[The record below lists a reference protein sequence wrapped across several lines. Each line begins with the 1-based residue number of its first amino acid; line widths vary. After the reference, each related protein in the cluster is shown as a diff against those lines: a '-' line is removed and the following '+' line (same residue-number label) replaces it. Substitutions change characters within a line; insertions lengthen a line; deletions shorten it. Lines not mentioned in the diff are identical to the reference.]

1 MFEKVN
7 FFWGER
13 NSTQI
18 EEQVSG
24 VIAICSWRSS
34 EASAGGAERKGKE
47 TEDEVKQVVRDR
59 SHRIFFAI
67 VGISTIMRNGNPWQ
81 DAEHNSERISFIL
94 LKKKKSVSYC
104 AENGRKR
111 TMVEIGRPVRRIQL
125 QKFKWNILTALT
137 GVRVIEV
144 VRNV

>member
-1 MFEKVN
+1 MSFYLNKVDKQKFTFFIINPISYVVPSLRFIKGTEKKQRYLGEACAYNRWEVFEKVN

-13 NSTQI
+13 NSTQM

-24 VIAICSWRSS
+24 VPVICPWSSS

-59 SHRIFFAI
+59 SDRILFAI

-81 DAEHNSERISFIL
+81 DVEHKRERISFIL
-94 LKKKKSVSYC
+94 
-104 AENGRKR
+104 
-111 TMVEIGRPVRRIQL
+111 
-125 QKFKWNILTALT
+125 
-137 GVRVIEV
+137 
-144 VRNV
+144 

>member
-1 MFEKVN
+1 MSFYLKKVDKQKSAFFIINPISYVVLSLRFRKGTEKKQRYLGEACAYNRWEVFEKVN

-24 VIAICSWRSS
+24 VLAICSWRSS

-59 SHRIFFAI
+59 SHRILFAI

-94 LKKKKSVSYC
+94 
-104 AENGRKR
+104 
-111 TMVEIGRPVRRIQL
+111 
-125 QKFKWNILTALT
+125 
-137 GVRVIEV
+137 
-144 VRNV
+144 